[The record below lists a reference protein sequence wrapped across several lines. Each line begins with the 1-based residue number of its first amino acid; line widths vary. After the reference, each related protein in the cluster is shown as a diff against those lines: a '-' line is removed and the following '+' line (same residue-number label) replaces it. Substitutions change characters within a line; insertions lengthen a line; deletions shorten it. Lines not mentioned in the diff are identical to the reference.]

1 MKLNLFNIFY
11 LAFRMGPFILVS
23 YFVLSSIFMQDF
35 KSIIYLAGL
44 LFTCFIV
51 VLTANNLPFNNDAA
65 AAAIN
70 PANVMVCTPL
80 TLTGEAPL
88 SNWPLSLVIYTYTLF
103 YLATIMGLQNR
114 AKRMTVISHNLTILI
129 LFPVLIVADVIF
141 QWRWG
146 CSSWRQMVGS
156 IVLGGSLGTAWSAI
170 IASSNLAS
178 LQYMSVFSNA
188 QVCSMPSKTM
198 FRCTKKPKGQAPKE
212 QASKEKT

>member
-51 VLTANNLPFNNDAA
+51 ILTANTLPMVDEM
-65 AAAIN
+65 N
-70 PANVMVCTPL
+70 PANVMVCNPL

-103 YLATIMGLQNR
+103 YLLYVMLAQTR
-114 AKRMTVISHNLTILI
+114 TKRFSALSNNITILI
-129 LFPVLIVADVIF
+129 LFPVLIVADVMF

-146 CSSWRQMVGS
+146 CASWRQMLGS

-188 QVCSMPSKTM
+188 QICSMPSKTM
-198 FRCTKKPKGQAPKE
+198 YRCTKRPRAAKTAPPPPPE
-212 QASKEKT
+212 EEKA